1 VKIQFTEELWK
12 EGNMYVSYSPEL
24 DIAACGE
31 TVEQAKH
38 NLGEVIGITIE
49 EMRGLGTLESY
60 LREAGF
66 ENLGAESDV
75 IGVNKELISFEP
87 REIPV

>member
-1 VKIQFTEELWK
+1 MKIQFTEEFWK

-31 TVEQAKH
+31 TVKLAKH

>member
-1 VKIQFTEELWK
+1 LE
-12 EGNMYVSYSPEL
+12 
-24 DIAACGE
+24 
-31 TVEQAKH
+31 
-38 NLGEVIGITIE
+38 EVIGITIE